1 MIEVYNLNKSFKLNN
16 DKDIHVLK
24 NINFSLPNSGLYF
37 LYGKSG
43 SGKST
48 LLSIL
53 EGLLSF
59 DSGIVKINGV
69 DIKNIKNKEK
79 EDFYRNNIGILFK
92 NYNLF
97 NDLSIYDNLLITA
110 KIKGINKDT
119 IDFYLKKYNLYSIK
133 NTLCKN
139 ISGGEKQRVALIRT
153 ILNKPTIVFA
163 DEPTGALDSLNS
175 KLLMDELKELSK
187 DSLILVVTHN
197 NKIVEEY
204 SDGSLYLKDGEI
216 IENNIKEEKDKN
228 NYKVYLKR
236 KSEKD
241 YSSLFLKNNLKKNK
255 TKNII
260 SFISLSFGLFI
271 ILLSIGFYFGFN
283 NGIDSLYTNL
293 INNNV
298 FKISKNKYE
307 TSSVGNLSLV
317 KKELPSKEDST
328 IFLNK
333 FDILTFKEDLSYFI
347 KDSISFNIDNK
358 KIDCISYKFYYNDSD
373 KNKIILNQEANEIIK
388 SSVND
393 FYDFKLEKKV
403 NFYNA
408 NKKEYI
414 EDELILDFTFQI
426 KEIKNEFKY
435 LNEAKIYLPYDYF
448 KDILTKTNASKISEN
463 IGKQVSFF
471 DLLKFYNGNE
481 DICSYSL
488 YFLIKEKDITKM
500 KSFINEI
507 NNTKSPLYKVEND
520 DYYILDS
527 FKDMSKA
534 LFLGLRVFIIMI
546 ALCNVFLISFLVYST
561 LRKNKRNISIL
572 RVIGSKEE
580 HINNIFINEQ
590 LFIFLIAALISLIM
604 FFITKTILNPYL
616 FNYFTLNNAINID
629 IINLTLVI
637 LVSLFI
643 LFLSCYIPLY
653 YSKKVDIIKELKE
666 E

>member
-48 LLSIL
+48 LLNIL

-79 EDFYRNNIGILFK
+79 EDFYRNNIGILFQ

-119 IDFYLKKYNLYSIK
+119 IDFYLKKYNLHSIK

-153 ILNKPTIVFA
+153 ILNKPTIIFA

-333 FDILTFKEDLSYFI
+333 FDILTFKDDLSYFI

-358 KIDCISYKFYYNDSD
+358 KIDGISYKFYYNDSD
-373 KNKIILNQEANEIIK
+373 KNKIILNQEANEIIE

-403 NFYNA
+403 NFYSA

>member
-48 LLSIL
+48 LLNIL

-69 DIKNIKNKEK
+69 DIKNIKNKDK
-79 EDFYRNNIGILFK
+79 EDFYRNNIGILFQ

-153 ILNKPTIVFA
+153 ILNKPTIIFA

-333 FDILTFKEDLSYFI
+333 FDILTFKDDLSYFI

-403 NFYNA
+403 NFYSA

-435 LNEAKIYLPYDYF
+435 LNEAKVYLPYDYF
-448 KDILTKTNASKISEN
+448 KDNLTKTNAGKISEN

-488 YFLIKEKDITKM
+488 YFLIKEKDIAKM

-520 DYYILDS
+520 DYYVLDS

>member
-79 EDFYRNNIGILFK
+79 EDFYRNNIGILFQ

-153 ILNKPTIVFA
+153 ILNKPTIIFA

-333 FDILTFKEDLSYFI
+333 FDILTFKDDLSYFI

-358 KIDCISYKFYYNDSD
+358 KIDGISYKFYYNDSD
-373 KNKIILNQEANEIIK
+373 KNKIILNQEANEIIE

-403 NFYNA
+403 NFYSA

-488 YFLIKEKDITKM
+488 YFLIKEKDIAKM

-590 LFIFLIAALISLIM
+590 LFIFLIAALISLIL

-629 IINLTLVI
+629 IMNLTLVI

>member
-48 LLSIL
+48 LLNIL

-69 DIKNIKNKEK
+69 DIKNIKNKDK
-79 EDFYRNNIGILFK
+79 EDFYRNNIGILFQ

-153 ILNKPTIVFA
+153 ILNKPTIIFA

-216 IENNIKEEKDKN
+216 IENNINEEKDKN

-333 FDILTFKEDLSYFI
+333 FDILTFKDDLSYFI

-403 NFYNA
+403 NFYSA

-435 LNEAKIYLPYDYF
+435 LNEAKVYLPYDYF
-448 KDILTKTNASKISEN
+448 KDNLTKTNAGKISEN

-488 YFLIKEKDITKM
+488 YFLIKEKDIAKM

-520 DYYILDS
+520 DYYVLDS

>member
-48 LLSIL
+48 LLNIL

-69 DIKNIKNKEK
+69 DIKNIKNKDK
-79 EDFYRNNIGILFK
+79 EDFYRNNIGILFQ

-153 ILNKPTIVFA
+153 ILNKPTIIFA

-403 NFYNA
+403 NFYSA

-435 LNEAKIYLPYDYF
+435 LNEAKVYLPYDYF
-448 KDILTKTNASKISEN
+448 KDNLTKTNAGKISEN

>member
-48 LLSIL
+48 LLNIL

-79 EDFYRNNIGILFK
+79 EDFYRNNIGILFQ

-333 FDILTFKEDLSYFI
+333 FDILTFKDDLSYFI

-403 NFYNA
+403 NFYSA

-448 KDILTKTNASKISEN
+448 KDNLTKTNANKISEN

>member
-48 LLSIL
+48 LLNIL

-79 EDFYRNNIGILFK
+79 EDFYRNNIGILFQ

-153 ILNKPTIVFA
+153 ILNKPTIIFA

-216 IENNIKEEKDKN
+216 IENNINEEKDKN

-333 FDILTFKEDLSYFI
+333 FDILTFKDDLSYFI

-403 NFYNA
+403 NFYSA

-435 LNEAKIYLPYDYF
+435 LNEAKVYLPYDYF
-448 KDILTKTNASKISEN
+448 KDNLTKTNAGKISEN

-488 YFLIKEKDITKM
+488 YFLIKEKDIAKM

-520 DYYILDS
+520 DYYVLDS